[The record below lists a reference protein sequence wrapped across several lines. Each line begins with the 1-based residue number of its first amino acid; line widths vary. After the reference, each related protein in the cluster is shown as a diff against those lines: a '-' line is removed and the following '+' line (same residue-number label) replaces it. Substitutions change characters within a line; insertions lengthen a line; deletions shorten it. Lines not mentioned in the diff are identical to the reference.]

1 MLPVFDDLF
10 NEAIQQ
16 LAELDSVFIGEDDE

>member
-16 LAELDSVFIGEDDE
+16 LAELDSIFIGEDDE